1 MFVIVLVKKLWST
14 AICKIYDFE
23 YLIYTRTQF
32 VKVWN
37 WCMRNPLDD
46 VIYVQHASA
55 VHIVYVDFF
64 SAFNS
69 IMF

>member
-1 MFVIVLVKKLWST
+1 M
-14 AICKIYDFE
+14 
-23 YLIYTRTQF
+23 YTRTQF
-32 VKVWN
+32 VKAWN

-46 VIYVQHASA
+46 VIYVQHAST